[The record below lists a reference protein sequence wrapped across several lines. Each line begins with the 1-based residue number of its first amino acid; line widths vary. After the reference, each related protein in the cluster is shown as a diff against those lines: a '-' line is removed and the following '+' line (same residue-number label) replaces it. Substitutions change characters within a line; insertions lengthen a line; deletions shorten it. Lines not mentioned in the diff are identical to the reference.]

1 MANLLAPFLVKI
13 SALAGVAVPLHRFA
27 YPEESS
33 DGINVT
39 QLEPA
44 NAAMELWKIR
54 FPDGVASIIHPDQI
68 TKSSLPILWVN
79 GNAEDLDLRIIR
91 GIQNDG
97 FLAES
102 SDSQTDFLPLETITE
117 GTAIQ
122 LITGELD
129 RLLEE
134 QFEYSA
140 KDWFYKAILRRRR
153 VFFEAVFATLM
164 LSIFGL
170 MSAYTQCRF
179 TTALFRR
186 MVLALSGYSQLEFY
200 WPFYL
205 SF

>member
-1 MANLLAPFLVKI
+1 MRQWNYGKFV
-13 SALAGVAVPLHRFA
+13 SQT
-27 YPEESS
+27 E
-33 DGINVT
+33 
-39 QLEPA
+39 
-44 NAAMELWKIR
+44 W
-54 FPDGVASIIHPDQI
+54 IIHPDQI

-164 LSIFGL
+164 FIL
-170 MSAYTQCRF
+170 
-179 TTALFRR
+179 
-186 MVLALSGYSQLEFY
+186 V
-200 WPFYL
+200 
-205 SF
+205 